1 MSLTSMSSDAV
12 SSGPSLGI
20 WIRATRL
27 ELGFSQR
34 ELASR
39 SGLSRSYV
47 CDIERGRG
55 AHPSVETLDKL
66 ATALG
71 FARID
76 LLKASGVLDQ
86 ANGQRESD
94 EERRMLSVFRDLS
107 DGGRVSVMQFARF
120 IHADE
125 HHWVQPNLL
134 DRGDGDGMEE
144 GRAAHHA
151 RPDRLT
157 RSLFEAADSVQPA
170 DT

>member
-1 MSLTSMSSDAV
+1 M
-12 SSGPSLGI
+12 
-20 WIRATRL
+20 RL
-27 ELGFSQR
+27 EQGLSQR

-86 ANGQRESD
+86 ANNQRESD

-107 DGGRVSVMQFARF
+107 DGGRLSVMQFARF
-120 IHADE
+120 LHADE
-125 HHWVQPNLL
+125 HHWVQPHLL
-134 DRGDGDGMEE
+134 AGEDE
-144 GRAAHHA
+144 GHGGA
-151 RPDRLT
+151 RRLSGPDRLT
-157 RSLFEAADSVQPA
+157 RSLFEAETGSPSDS
-170 DT
+170 

>member
-1 MSLTSMSSDAV
+1 MSSSAA

-20 WIRATRL
+20 WIRSMRL
-27 ELGFSQR
+27 EQGLSQR

-86 ANGQRESD
+86 ANDQRESD

-107 DGGRVSVMQFARF
+107 DGGRISVMQFGRF

-125 HHWVQPNLL
+125 HHWVQANLL
-134 DRGDGDGMEE
+134 DRAEGDGGDDA
-144 GRAAHHA
+144 RAAHHA

-157 RSLFEAADSVQPA
+157 RSLFEA
-170 DT
+170 DTVRPSES